1 MSTSS
6 VVARYDR
13 LKVLLLSLFFFA
25 VMVGCA
31 WVFGEA
37 LQGAYRGRR
46 DPAVALFGIATTL
59 VAGAPLV
66 LIASIHLVKSLLDE
80 RVVFTE
86 QGVLVVRGLRTTS
99 FRLDE
104 LAAVY
109 RDKFDA
115 GRVVLEAA
123 GGRRYYVRSTLM
135 RESSASIVDALQVLA
150 RPGSGVKTVR

>member
-13 LKVLLLSLFFFA
+13 LKVLLLSLFFYA
-25 VMVGCA
+25 VMAGCA
-31 WVFGEA
+31 WVLGEA

-46 DPAVALFGIATTL
+46 DPAVAVFGLATTL
-59 VAGAPLV
+59 IAGAPLV

-80 RVVFTE
+80 RVLFTD
-86 QGVLVVRGLRTTS
+86 QGVLVIRGLRTTS
-99 FRLDE
+99 LHLDD

-135 RESSASIVDALQVLA
+135 RESSAGIVDALQVFA
-150 RPGSGVKTVR
+150 MPSSGVKTVR

>member
-6 VVARYDR
+6 VFARYDR
-13 LKVLLLSLFFFA
+13 LKVLLLSLFFYA
-25 VMVGCA
+25 MMAGCA
-31 WVFGEA
+31 WVLGEA
-37 LQGAYRGRR
+37 LRGAYKGRH

-59 VAGAPLV
+59 IAGAPLV

-80 RVVFTE
+80 RVLFTD
-86 QGVLVVRGLRTTS
+86 QGVLVVRGLRTS
-99 FRLDE
+99 SLRLDE

-135 RESSASIVDALQVLA
+135 RESSAGIVDALQALA
-150 RPGSGVKTVR
+150 MPASEVETVR